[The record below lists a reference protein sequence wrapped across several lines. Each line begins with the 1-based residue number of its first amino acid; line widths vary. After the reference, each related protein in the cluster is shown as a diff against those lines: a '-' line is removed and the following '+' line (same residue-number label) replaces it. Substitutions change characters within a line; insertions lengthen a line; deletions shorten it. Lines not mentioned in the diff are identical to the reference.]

1 MDTPFDFNFLNQS
14 VAEQHNPYQEGE
26 YLVIKTY
33 PREKHLCCVHRSF
46 DYSIARNKTDL
57 ENLAHDYSSFGL
69 RVLHQGKLYH
79 VINSGKPGKISR
91 QQDWKIDH
99 SYLKAHYDQNT
110 DSEIIVC
117 DCSYPYFSDVVSYSS
132 LRDSEALLQ
141 ADRPSPESQPVTCL
155 VDDEGREIDNCPNC
169 GGRLIIDYEDE
180 EDWEEDYI
188 PTACEGCSNY
198 HGQFY
203 NGNLLVCAIHPH
215 GSDSE
220 SCPDFIS

>member
-1 MDTPFDFNFLNQS
+1 MDTPEDFQFLTAS
-14 VAEQHNPYQEGE
+14 VVQQHNPYQEGE

-33 PREKHLCCVHRSF
+33 PREKRLCCVHRSF
-46 DYSIARNKTDL
+46 DYSIARNKRDL

-69 RVLHQGKLYH
+69 RVFHQGKLYQ
-79 VINSGKPGKISR
+79 VINSGEPGIISK
-91 QQDWKIDH
+91 QQDWKIHPD
-99 SYLKAHYDQNT
+99 YEDAHYDQNAEG
-110 DSEIIVC
+110 EIIVC
-117 DCSYPYFSDVVSYSS
+117 DCSYPYFSALVSYSS
-132 LRDSEALLQ
+132 LCNEPIA
-141 ADRPSPESQPVTCL
+141 ESQPLTCL

-203 NGNLLVCAIHPH
+203 NRNLLVCAIHPH
-215 GSDSE
+215 GFDSK
-220 SCPDFIS
+220 SCPDFTS